1 MKREVDKDKD
11 IKPLCFVVLAGPR
24 GTFGAD
30 RSSGESGLEAVLAA
44 LEQRDNLH
52 IVSAPVLIAREPQGP
67 GTDSAR
73 LDWMCEIKEKD
84 RVEAGGT
91 RRP

>member
-1 MKREVDKDKD
+1 M
-11 IKPLCFVVLAGPR
+11 
-24 GTFGAD
+24 
-30 RSSGESGLEAVLAA
+30 AA

-52 IVSAPVLIAREPQGP
+52 IVSAPVLIAQEPQGP